1 MNSPIKEIIQWFSRT
16 FTKLSRKMA
25 EAILTSLH
33 NDTVDIDKLV
43 DSLWIKLG
51 LGKAF
56 EEHVKQAIKKS
67 YDIGWGEKTITLLP
81 NLQNAW
87 DSSGMNLSAKLH
99 GADAEMRE
107 AIVSVITQQL
117 KLNTHC
123 LTAARALYDGYNADK
138 VTRRQTIPKYLAK
151 VVEFSRR
158 ADLTRLERETL
169 QAKVRK
175 TRRQVERL
183 AQGGAPNKALK
194 SAYMELLDACEH
206 GTEKALNRAVHNACE
221 EKSRYIAERIAR
233 TESARAWADGFVERY
248 GNDEDVVAYR
258 WKLSSRHPRFDICNL
273 YAEANLWGLGKGIYP
288 KDKTPNLPVHPHC
301 LCHLAPVFSSE
312 LEGKKAQNRIE
323 GGGRQWLFQQSAY
336 HRQQILGVQ
345 GNKAVMNQDSWTQWA
360 RCYSG
365 EKLQSRV
372 KDLPESLKNFMHE
385 GKMKISEVAVRNG
398 ETEAAFI
405 KRIREY
411 ISSPYCTKEITN
423 KQKKHFLGKNYVS
436 GKGYYDRN
444 DFPSNDTIA
453 NALVDAEIKFTRKG
467 DWIKKV
473 KIHHA
478 QNTAHYID
486 SYGNETT
493 THYSMVHFSDK
504 GIHLVP
510 AREGEK

>member
-16 FTKLSRKMA
+16 FTKLSQKMA

-288 KDKTPNLPVHPHC
+288 KDKTPMLPVHPHC
-301 LCHLAPVFSSE
+301 LCHLAPIYASE
-312 LEGKKAQNRIE
+312 LKRKPVDNVEK
-323 GGGRQWLFQQSAY
+323 GG
-336 HRQQILGVQ
+336 
-345 GNKAVMNQDSWTQWA
+345 
-360 RCYSG
+360 
-365 EKLQSRV
+365 
-372 KDLPESLKNFMHE
+372 
-385 GKMKISEVAVRNG
+385 
-398 ETEAAFI
+398 
-405 KRIREY
+405 REY
-411 ISSPYCTKEITN
+411 IKKLSYRARMQLLGLGGIKSFENGTKWKKLARNYSSQYLKVSRSKSSPNDDIIKMELEKARKKF
-423 KQKKHFLGKNYVS
+423 KQKGSIVYPVHQREWPDYPFDEAHTQGGKNPHSVTEEEARKFIRDAYFVIQRNERS
-436 GKGYYDRN
+436 LNYYGKEGAAFVRTDLGLIRTAFKSEQYIPPVQKLIEVYENVRDR
-444 DFPSNDTIA
+444 
-453 NALVDAEIKFTRKG
+453 
-467 DWIKKV
+467 
-473 KIHHA
+473 
-478 QNTAHYID
+478 
-486 SYGNETT
+486 
-493 THYSMVHFSDK
+493 
-504 GIHLVP
+504 
-510 AREGEK
+510 EKTEE

>member
-312 LEGKKAQNRIE
+312 LEGKTAANQIE
-323 GGGRQWLFQQSAY
+323 AGGRQYIEGLNRESKKKL
-336 HRQQILGVQ
+336 LGVTGYEQ
-345 GNKAVMNQDSWTQWA
+345 IKDGASWTTLA
-360 RCYSG
+360 RNYSSDKLG
-365 EKLQSRV
+365 RRISKLDSERSIIKAEVKATGIKCQKVNYPPRKIDVANLIFDDNHVNIERAHHVTESMAKVMIEKAIISLQRWNGKCEIYCSLDGWVYVMDGKVIRTVFKPEEYDENV
-372 KDLPESLKNFMHE
+372 KKVQEVLKNHE
-385 GKMKISEVAVRNG
+385 DKMPNNR
-398 ETEAAFI
+398 
-405 KRIREY
+405 
-411 ISSPYCTKEITN
+411 
-423 KQKKHFLGKNYVS
+423 
-436 GKGYYDRN
+436 
-444 DFPSNDTIA
+444 
-453 NALVDAEIKFTRKG
+453 
-467 DWIKKV
+467 
-473 KIHHA
+473 
-478 QNTAHYID
+478 
-486 SYGNETT
+486 
-493 THYSMVHFSDK
+493 
-504 GIHLVP
+504 
-510 AREGEK
+510 

>member
-194 SAYMELLDACEH
+194 STYMELLDACEH

-312 LEGKKAQNRIE
+312 LEGKTAANQIE
-323 GGGRQWLFQQSAY
+323 AGGRQYIEGLNRESKKKL
-336 HRQQILGVQ
+336 LGVTGYEQ
-345 GNKAVMNQDSWTQWA
+345 IKDGASWTTLA
-360 RCYSG
+360 RNYSSDKLG
-365 EKLQSRV
+365 RRISKSDSERSIIKAEVKATGIKCQKVNYPPRKIDVANLIFDDNHVNIERAHHVTESMAKVMIEKAIISLQRWNGKCEIYCSLDGWVYVMDGKVIRTVFKPEEYDENV
-372 KDLPESLKNFMHE
+372 KKVQEVLKNHE
-385 GKMKISEVAVRNG
+385 DKMPNNR
-398 ETEAAFI
+398 
-405 KRIREY
+405 
-411 ISSPYCTKEITN
+411 
-423 KQKKHFLGKNYVS
+423 
-436 GKGYYDRN
+436 
-444 DFPSNDTIA
+444 
-453 NALVDAEIKFTRKG
+453 
-467 DWIKKV
+467 
-473 KIHHA
+473 
-478 QNTAHYID
+478 
-486 SYGNETT
+486 
-493 THYSMVHFSDK
+493 
-504 GIHLVP
+504 
-510 AREGEK
+510 

>member
-301 LCHLAPVFSSE
+301 LCYLAPVFSSE
-312 LEGKKAQNRIE
+312 LDKKPTDRMEA
-323 GGGRQWLFQQSAY
+323 GGREYLNQLSHRDRMQLMGVEGARDFEKGADWRRFARNYSKNLLKGAEFKTNAIPAAAEAVIPRQKVFGYALNMEHPTGKHKAIVFESALGYNISNGDELIQEIHQKLKEVSAQQQSNEGYGDRYAVDMPITGPNGKTAVVRTAWIMRDGIPHLTTLY
-336 HRQQILGVQ
+336 VLG
-345 GNKAVMNQDSWTQWA
+345 
-360 RCYSG
+360 
-365 EKLQSRV
+365 
-372 KDLPESLKNFMHE
+372 
-385 GKMKISEVAVRNG
+385 
-398 ETEAAFI
+398 
-405 KRIREY
+405 
-411 ISSPYCTKEITN
+411 
-423 KQKKHFLGKNYVS
+423 
-436 GKGYYDRN
+436 
-444 DFPSNDTIA
+444 
-453 NALVDAEIKFTRKG
+453 
-467 DWIKKV
+467 
-473 KIHHA
+473 
-478 QNTAHYID
+478 
-486 SYGNETT
+486 
-493 THYSMVHFSDK
+493 
-504 GIHLVP
+504 
-510 AREGEK
+510 

>member
-312 LEGKKAQNRIE
+312 LEGKTVVNQIE
-323 GGGRQWLFQQSAY
+323 AGGRQYIEGLNRESKKKL
-336 HRQQILGVQ
+336 LGVTGYEQ
-345 GNKAVMNQDSWTQWA
+345 IKDGASWTTLA
-360 RCYSG
+360 RNYSSDKLG
-365 EKLQSRV
+365 RRISKLDSERSIIKAEVKATGIKCQKVNYPPRKIDVANLIFDDNHVNIERAHHVTESMAKVMIEKAIISLQRWNGKCEIYCSLDGWVYVMDGKVIRTVFKPEEYDENV
-372 KDLPESLKNFMHE
+372 KKVQEVLKNHE
-385 GKMKISEVAVRNG
+385 DKMPNNR
-398 ETEAAFI
+398 
-405 KRIREY
+405 
-411 ISSPYCTKEITN
+411 
-423 KQKKHFLGKNYVS
+423 
-436 GKGYYDRN
+436 
-444 DFPSNDTIA
+444 
-453 NALVDAEIKFTRKG
+453 
-467 DWIKKV
+467 
-473 KIHHA
+473 
-478 QNTAHYID
+478 
-486 SYGNETT
+486 
-493 THYSMVHFSDK
+493 
-504 GIHLVP
+504 
-510 AREGEK
+510 